1 VKVNKYFILQEI
13 EKMNNEES
21 YQLSSYA
28 EHWYQRA
35 WRPSMAAIYMMLCI
49 LDYGVRPIVN
59 YYQTKI
65 YSLSQIVET
74 IQELEPTV
82 QIQILNQSRQEAVPP
97 ILSEF
102 VHLAFGAILGVAAF
116 SRGMEKPTMPQAP
129 VPVMVQNMP
138 ATPPKRRAKD
148 EIDNPDEEPADG

>member
-1 VKVNKYFILQEI
+1 
-13 EKMNNEES
+13 MNEEEK
-21 YQLSSYA
+21 YQLSAYA

-49 LDYGVRPIVN
+49 LDYGIRPIVN

-65 YSLSQIVET
+65 YSLSET
-74 IQELEPTV
+74 VSIIQDLEPTV

-116 SRGMEKPTMPQAP
+116 SRGMEKPNVPPAP
-129 VPVMVQNMP
+129 VPVVVRNMP
-138 ATPPKRRAKD
+138 APPTRRARQ
-148 EIDNPDEEPADG
+148 EVDNPDEEPADG